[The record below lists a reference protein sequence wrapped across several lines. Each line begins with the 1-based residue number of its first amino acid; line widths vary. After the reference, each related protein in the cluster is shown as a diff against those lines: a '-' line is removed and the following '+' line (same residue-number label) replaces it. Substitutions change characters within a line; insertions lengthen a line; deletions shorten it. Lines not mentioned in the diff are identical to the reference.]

1 MFKRIIHK
9 IFFLTKAFYSL
20 THHLLLKM
28 SRVYFCG
35 ILHYYDVYA
44 KYQLLLCACVVP
56 KTKSKYPNDL
66 LGLSLTIG
74 PTSTIWMTLF
84 WNLKYLPI
92 DLIKFLKNSF
102 IVLKCV
108 RYTCL
113 QVLWNHKANLLSLT
127 LQSFAFWSF
136 DVYQKT
142 LSRFSIKQTSMIPT

>member
-1 MFKRIIHK
+1 MFERIIHK

-74 PTSTIWMTLF
+74 PTYSSKMRKVYMSPSTF
-84 WNLKYLPI
+84 
-92 DLIKFLKNSF
+92 
-102 IVLKCV
+102 
-108 RYTCL
+108 
-113 QVLWNHKANLLSLT
+113 WNHKANLLSLT